1 MNADACQPYQRPEAN
16 YAGPMMARLHVS
28 IVVIGDEILGGFV
41 RDTNSGWIAGRL
53 HTLGIPLDRIV
64 TVPDDAGAIDEA
76 LQAELARHRPR
87 VVLTSGGLGSTP
99 DDLTVESV
107 AASLGL
113 TLRVNPE
120 IDAWITR
127 ALEWTAAQGAEISP
141 DHERAMR
148 KMARVPESARLLPC
162 VGGLAPGIAVDVDG
176 GCHTESGATIV
187 IMPGVP
193 SELKRIMRQG
203 VEPSLL
209 HGRGSPLH
217 VAEIRHG
224 YPESTLSPLLDR
236 LAVEYGDLH
245 VGSYPDRECVIR
257 LKGPAERVEQAM
269 SVIRAF
275 LSELDASPSSHR
287 LRAVWV
293 ARWQ

>member
-1 MNADACQPYQRPEAN
+1 
-16 YAGPMMARLHVS
+16 MMARLHVS

-41 RDTNSGWIAGRL
+41 RDTNSGWLAGRL
-53 HTLGIPLDRIV
+53 HALGIPLDRIV
-64 TVPDDAGAIDEA
+64 TVPDDAAAIDEA
-76 LQAELARHRPR
+76 LQTELARLRPR
-87 VVLTSGGLGSTP
+87 VVLTSGGIGSTP
-99 DDLTVESV
+99 DDLTIESV

-113 TLRVNPE
+113 GLRIEPE
-120 IDAWITR
+120 INAWITR
-127 ALEWTAAQGAEISP
+127 ALEWTTAQGAEIDP
-141 DHERAMR
+141 EHERAMR
-148 KMARVPESARLLPC
+148 KMARVPEGAWLLPG
-162 VGGLAPGIAVDVDG
+162 VGGITPGIAVNVDG
-176 GCHTESGATIV
+176 GCHAKGGATIV

-209 HGRGSPLH
+209 HDRGSPLH

-236 LAVEYGDLH
+236 IAVEYGDLH
-245 VGSYPDRECVIR
+245 VGSYPARECVIR
-257 LKGPAERVEQAM
+257 LKGPTKRVEQAM
-269 SVIRAF
+269 DVIRAF
-275 LSELDASPSSHR
+275 LSELDARPSSHR